1 METIWKTKH
10 KNIPSPNP
18 KLLERVIK
26 SPDLTLC
33 SIEEIRLHLNYKA

>member
-18 KLLERVIK
+18 KPLERG
-26 SPDLTLC
+26 
-33 SIEEIRLHLNYKA
+33 YKNPRPRIVFP